1 MEQDLKDRLRDPS
14 GTTSENIEEC
24 CVLAILISDHIIL
37 RALPP
42 TAAPQIEMS
51 RDLKFALEQTNLSL
65 YWNREFDLLLWVLFI
80 GYVSSHMQAQKSWF
94 ASLFHGASL
103 LNTNH
108 KLNVDGLKQ
117 TLQKFLYS
125 EQHFEKRYMELWSW
139 LVKYSLS
146 IGAPVYAW

>member
-1 MEQDLKDRLRDPS
+1 VLPLVPPGFQEAAQKGLIGVELYRLINTLCSLIIDTNERTQLTPAVALRFSDRRINMEQDLKDRLRDPS

-65 YWNREFDLLLWVLFI
+65 F
-80 GYVSSHMQAQKSWF
+80 
-94 ASLFHGASL
+94 
-103 LNTNH
+103 
-108 KLNVDGLKQ
+108 
-117 TLQKFLYS
+117 
-125 EQHFEKRYMELWSW
+125 
-139 LVKYSLS
+139 
-146 IGAPVYAW
+146 